1 MKFQGE
7 KKYLR
12 GISKCLVFG
21 IFYFAYS
28 AAWSFTIER
37 PYPPE
42 LAHFIPEIEKIVNE
56 ILEES
61 SERIDDDPYGIIRKL
76 KALDITL
83 DINDSF
89 CDDETQ
95 MWTNVNSL
103 LDYIYVCQKTIE
115 VIQKY
120 QDQEIYVNVAQQLLH
135 ESIHRIGYYDEC
147 VTTEIELIL
156 MKHSPYADDV
166 DHNDYVDECG
176 LSD

>member
-1 MKFQGE
+1 MKNQGA
-7 KKYLR
+7 KKFLKDILR
-12 GISKCLVFG
+12 CLVFG
-21 IFYFAYS
+21 ILFFAYS
-28 AAWSFTIER
+28 VAWSFTIER

-42 LAHFIPEIEKIVNE
+42 MAPFIPEIEKIVNE

-61 SERIDDDPYGIIRKL
+61 SERIDDPYDTIRKL

-83 DINDSF
+83 YINDSF

-103 LDYIYVCQKTIE
+103 FDYIYVCPKTIE

-135 ESIHRIGYYDEC
+135 ELIHRIGYYDEC
-147 VTTEIELIL
+147 VTTKIELIL
-156 MKHSPYADDV
+156 MKNSPYVDDV
-166 DHNDYVDECG
+166 YHNDYVDECG